1 MIPYKIG
8 ALVLAAGFSSRFGS
22 VKLCAELDNGLTM
35 LEQTLQRISAVIN
48 PVIVVTRP
56 ELSNQIISHDIPV
69 HIFDQAE
76 RGMGA
81 SLAYGISCI
90 EHWDACLICLAD
102 MPFIEQNTYQ
112 VLANTLASNTIVIP
126 TYGNKKGNPVG
137 FGRKFFKELKMLTGD
152 GGARPVVQQHSEAI
166 VKVKIDDPAILWDI
180 DTPPDLILYQSHSS

>member
-1 MIPYKIG
+1 MPYNIG

-22 VKLCAELDNGLTM
+22 VKLSAELDNGLTI
-35 LEQTLQRISAVIN
+35 LEQTLQRISTVID

-56 ELSNQIISHDIPV
+56 ELSNQIISRDIPV

-102 MPFIEQNTYQ
+102 MPFIEQHTYQ
-112 VLANTLASNTIVIP
+112 VLANTLASNKIVIP
-126 TYGNKKGNPVG
+126 TYGKKKGNPVG
-137 FGRKFFKELKMLTGD
+137 FGKKFFRELKMLTGD
-152 GGARPVVQQHSEAI
+152 GGARPVIQQHSEDV
-166 VKVKIDDPAILWDI
+166 VKVKTDDPAILWDI
-180 DTPPDLILYQSHSS
+180 DTPPDLTLYQSRST